1 MTDKVEFA
9 SPAWIEALKHA
20 MQTRVDAASPDDLAP
35 YAMSETYTN
44 APAHLAADGLIGFHV
59 RFGPDGFEFHRQP
72 SRYVDFAI
80 IGEYEA
86 VRAIAR
92 VIVDGDADRQLEM
105 DRIAG
110 RAIKAGELEV
120 VGDRT
125 NLPGVLDGV
134 HDEVARITA

>member
-9 SPAWIEALKHA
+9 SPAWIDALEHA
-20 MQTRVDAASPDDLAP
+20 MRTRVDAAGTEDLAT

-44 APAHLAADGLIGFHV
+44 APAHLAPDGTIGFHV
-59 RFGPDGFEFHRQP
+59 RFGPEGFEFHRQP

-86 VRAIAR
+86 VQAIAR
-92 VIVDGDADRQLEM
+92 VIVEGDADKQLEM
-105 DRIAG
+105 DRTAG
-110 RAIKAGELEV
+110 RAIKAGTLEV

>member
-9 SPAWIEALKHA
+9 SAAWIDALEHA
-20 MQTRVDAASPDDLAP
+20 MRTRAEAAAPEDLAV

-44 APAHLAADGLIGFHV
+44 APAHLAPDGTIGFHV
-59 RFGPDGFEFHRQP
+59 RFGPEGFEFHRQP
-72 SRYVDFAI
+72 SRYVDFGV

-86 VRAIAR
+86 VQEIAR
-92 VIVDGDADRQLEM
+92 VIVDGDDEKQLAM

-110 RAIKAGELEV
+110 RAIKAGKLEV
-120 VGDRT
+120 FGDRT